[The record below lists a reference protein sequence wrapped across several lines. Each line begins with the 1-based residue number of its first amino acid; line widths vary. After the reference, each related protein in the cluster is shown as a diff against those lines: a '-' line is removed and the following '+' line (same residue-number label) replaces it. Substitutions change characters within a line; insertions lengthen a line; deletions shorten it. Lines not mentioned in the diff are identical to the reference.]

1 MKYNRALDMLLAAV
15 TFTQQ
20 GKLEKAAK
28 FLSVAAK
35 HKDIKAVIAALD
47 KHQEKSLA
55 ALRSEV
61 AAAKAKPK
69 SSVLAQYL
77 AEVAAKKKA
86 KAAPKK
92 KKKAKAASE
101 VAEGD
106 DFDMTLDDMTE
117 EDANDELMDDSLD
130 DLTLDDLD
138 DGAEEMPLAS
148 DEPSLDGE
156 GVTDDFLEEDED
168 VVVSEAEDDEK
179 DTDEDEDDEDESEE
193 EPKEESKTTASTKA
207 KSVNRVQSNMQALAR
222 LQKTVSRK

>member
-35 HKDIKAVIAALD
+35 HKDIEAVIAALD

-86 KAAPKK
+86 KAASKK

-106 DFDMTLDDMTE
+106 DFDLTLDEMTE
-117 EDANDELMDDSLD
+117 EDANDEMMDDSLD

-156 GVTDDFLEEDED
+156 GVTDDFLEDDED

-179 DTDEDEDDEDESEE
+179 NTDEDEGEDDSDE

>member
-15 TFTQQ
+15 TLTQQ

-28 FLSVAAK
+28 FLSAAAK

-61 AAAKAKPK
+61 AAKAKPK

-77 AEVAAKKKA
+77 AEIAAKKKA
-86 KAAPKK
+86 KAASKK

-101 VAEGD
+101 VD
-106 DFDMTLDDMTE
+106 DFDTILDDMTE
-117 EDANDELMDDSLD
+117 EDANDETTDDSLD
-130 DLTLDDLD
+130 DLTLDDLEELD
-138 DGAEEMPLAS
+138 DSVEEMPLAS
-148 DEPSLDGE
+148 DEQSLDGE
-156 GVTDDFLEEDED
+156 GVTDDFMEEDED
-168 VVVSEAEDDEK
+168 VVVSA
-179 DTDEDEDDEDESEE
+179 DEDEDEDEDEEE
-193 EPKEESKTTASTKA
+193 LLEEFKTTASSKL
-207 KSVNRVQSNMQALAR
+207 KSLNRVQSNIQALAR